1 MKIKDDFSYEEG
13 TGSKQMELKKKLHL
27 VVGCLLQQYK
37 NHGWVTICIELHR
50 QVLIFFRNG

>member
-1 MKIKDDFSYEEG
+1 MIFSYEEG
-13 TGSKQMELKKKLHL
+13 AGSKQMELKKKLHL

-37 NHGWVTICIELHR
+37 NHGWVIICIELHR